1 MVLIDFDALL
11 GPVSPQ
17 VVLVF
22 SSSHFLQPSLAY
34 PASSVLGEAEKYL
47 IKYGYLSQDQSDV
60 KLAVR

>member
-1 MVLIDFDALL
+1 MRVDQSDLVVMLVLL
-11 GPVSPQ
+11 
-17 VVLVF
+17 VLAF
-22 SSSHFLQPSLAY
+22 SQIINLSLAY

>member
-1 MVLIDFDALL
+1 MVALL
-11 GPVSPQ
+11 
-17 VVLVF
+17 VLLVLSF
-22 SSSHFLQPSLAY
+22 SQILHLSLAY